1 MARVLVVDDTDSI
14 RFLIRTNLEIAGFE
28 VDEAID
34 GQECLDLLLSDAPL
48 PDLLT
53 VDAMMP
59 RRGGISTVL
68 ALRSHPRTKDLPIVM
83 VTTQAQAIDVKRGLD
98 AGVDAYIT
106 KPFDPDHLVETV
118 RSLIGGRPIP

>member
-1 MARVLVVDDTDSI
+1 
-14 RFLIRTNLEIAGFE
+14 
-28 VDEAID
+28 
-34 GQECLDLLLSDAPL
+34 
-48 PDLLT
+48 
-53 VDAMMP
+53 MP

-83 VTTQAQAIDVKRGLD
+83 VTTQAQAIDVKRGLE